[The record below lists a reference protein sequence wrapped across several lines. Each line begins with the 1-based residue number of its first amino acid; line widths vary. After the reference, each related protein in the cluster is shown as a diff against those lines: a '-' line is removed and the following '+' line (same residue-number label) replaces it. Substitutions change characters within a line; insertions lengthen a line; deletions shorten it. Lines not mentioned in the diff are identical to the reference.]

1 MLVLLLVLGLGVL
14 MLICVI
20 GLLALLLCGGSDQQD
35 QWQVSENMLRND
47 FHLSQSRFHGVL
59 FFHLLDGL
67 CRRKYAKDSN
77 GPIALPTIS

>member
-35 QWQVSENMLRND
+35 QWQVFSISLNR
-47 FHLSQSRFHGVL
+47 GVL

>member
-35 QWQVSENMLRND
+35 QWQVFSISLNR
-47 FHLSQSRFHGVL
+47 GVL

-67 CRRKYAKDSN
+67 FRRKYAKDSN